1 MAIYYAHTRNSQGV
15 RHRLDEHLLAVAQLA
30 ARFAEKFYHGRV
42 RTLARLA
49 GVFHDIGKVSTD
61 FQNYLKAV
69 EAGFLGE
76 KTPHSPLGAVF
87 CQSILPTFP
96 FKDDL
101 ALVVAG
107 HHSGIP
113 EIGMLTGRL
122 ATYSSATDQEV
133 TKTVTEMLRTLLV
146 DIANERIQMPRLN
159 ALQRE
164 FLIRM
169 LFSALIDAD
178 RLDTEL
184 HFFPERARL
193 RDQAPTLAEL
203 VVRFR
208 KDQEELLRQSAGTP
222 SAVNEV
228 RKDVYRACVD
238 AAKSPQGWY
247 RLTAPTGA
255 GKTRSALA
263 FALEHALINGHERII
278 FALPYTS
285 IIDQNAE
292 VYRSI
297 LGPDAV
303 LEHHSQVKTRD
314 EEDEEERVLRMRLA
328 EENWDVPLI
337 VTTTVQ
343 LLESLFSN
351 KPSSCRKIHR
361 VAKSVLVFDEAQ
373 TLPPELLRPTM
384 QVLKDL
390 VDNYGATV
398 VLSTATQ
405 PALRDEFLPE
415 LEGITVTEIVPDY
428 PRHFDILKRV
438 EYSRLSEPIS
448 ITTLA
453 DKVARHD
460 QVMVVMNTRKNAL
473 RLVDELGGGDCFH
486 LSTLLCSAH
495 RRMVLEEVKR
505 RLKQG
510 EPVKLVATQVVE
522 AGVDLDFPVVY
533 RAVGPLDRIVQAAG
547 RCNREG
553 RLPGFGEVVIFE
565 LEDDKVPRGPYKA
578 GLEQAKLI
586 LAERC
591 SPDDINDPDIFEDY
605 FFRLFSVLGQNLDQY
620 GIQESRSR
628 LNFPRVAQD
637 YRLIRE
643 DTVPVV
649 VRYGKSEE
657 ALRRWKTDP
666 SRDSW
671 RELQAYMVNIYKKE
685 AREHFR
691 DGLLSEITD
700 GLYFW
705 EGTYDEVKG
714 LSGVLRDP
722 ADLIV

>member
-1 MAIYYAHTRNSQGV
+1 M
-15 RHRLDEHLLAVAQLA
+15 HRLDEHLLAVAELA
-30 ARFAEKFYHGRV
+30 GKYSERFYGGILKP
-42 RTLARLA
+42 LAWLA
-49 GVFHDIGKVSTD
+49 GVFHDIGKVSPG
-61 FQNYLKAV
+61 FQSYLEAI
-69 EAGFLGE
+69 EAGRV
-76 KTPHSPLGAVF
+76 KQKVPHSPLGALFSRSVL
-87 CQSILPTFP
+87 SRLEV
-96 FKDDL
+96 KDDL
-101 ALVVAG
+101 ALIVAG
-107 HHSGIP
+107 HHSGLD
-113 EIGMLTGRL
+113 EIGTLTSKL
-122 ATYSSATDQEV
+122 AGYGPDQDLVQEM
-133 TKTVTEMLRTLLV
+133 TEMLQVMMKRMESKGIKIPPL
-146 DIANERIQMPRLN
+146 NE
-159 ALQRE
+159 LQRE
-164 FLIRM
+164 LLVRM
-169 LFSALIDAD
+169 LFSVLIDAD

-203 VVRFR
+203 AIRFR
-208 KDQEELLRQSAGTP
+208 KDQEELLRQNAGTP

-297 LGPDAV
+297 LGPDSV
-303 LEHHSQVKTRD
+303 LEHHSQVKTSD
-314 EEDEEERVLRMRLA
+314 EEDEEQRVLRMRLA

-351 KPSSCRKIHR
+351 RPSSCRKIHR
-361 VAKSVLVFDEAQ
+361 IAKSVLIFDEAQ

-390 VDNYGATV
+390 AENYGTTV

-405 PALRDEFLPE
+405 PALKDEFLPE
-415 LEGITVTEIVPDY
+415 LEGIKIREIVPDY
-428 PRHFDILKRV
+428 PRHFEMLKRV
-438 EYSRLSEPIS
+438 EYRRLEEPVSIAALAAEISR
-448 ITTLA
+448 
-453 DKVARHD
+453 HQ
-460 QVMVVMNTRKNAL
+460 QVMVVMNTRRSAL
-473 RLVDELGGGDCFH
+473 LLVDELGEEDCLH

-495 RRMVLEEVKR
+495 RRKVLEEVRR
-505 RLKQG
+505 RLGRG
-510 EPVKLVATQVVE
+510 EPVRLVSTQVVE

-565 LEDDKVPRGPYKA
+565 LEDEKVPRGPYKA

-586 LAERC
+586 LAEC
-591 SPDDINDPDIFEDY
+591 GSPDALNEPDIFEDY
-605 FFRLFSVLGQNLDQY
+605 FSRLFSVLGQNLDQY
-620 GIQESRSR
+620 GIQQSRSR
-628 LNFPRVAQD
+628 LNFPKVAED
-637 YRLIRE
+637 YRIIRE

-649 VRYGKSEE
+649 VKYGRSQE
-657 ALRRWKTDP
+657 AVRRWQADP
-666 SRDSW
+666 SRDAW
-671 RELQAYMVNIYKKE
+671 RGLQAYMVNIYERE
-685 AREHFR
+685 AREYFR
-691 DGLLSEITD
+691 DGFLSKLAD
-700 GLYFW
+700 DLYLW
-705 EGTYDEVKG
+705 EGVYDEVKG
-714 LSGVLRDP
+714 LSGVWRDP

>member
-1 MAIYYAHTRNSQGV
+1 M
-15 RHRLDEHLLAVAQLA
+15 HRLDEHLLAVAELA
-30 ARFAEKFYHGRV
+30 GKYSERFYGGILKP
-42 RTLARLA
+42 LAWLA
-49 GVFHDIGKVSTD
+49 GVFHDIGKVSPG
-61 FQNYLKAV
+61 FQSYLEAI
-69 EAGFLGE
+69 EAGRV
-76 KTPHSPLGAVF
+76 KQKVPHSPLGALFSRSVL
-87 CQSILPTFP
+87 SRLEV
-96 FKDDL
+96 KDDL
-101 ALVVAG
+101 ALIVAG
-107 HHSGIP
+107 HHSGLD
-113 EIGMLTGRL
+113 EIGTLTSKL
-122 ATYSSATDQEV
+122 AGYGPDQDLVQEM
-133 TKTVTEMLRTLLV
+133 TEMLQVMMKRMESKGIKIPPL
-146 DIANERIQMPRLN
+146 NE
-159 ALQRE
+159 LQRE
-164 FLIRM
+164 LLVRM
-169 LFSALIDAD
+169 LFSVLIDAD

-203 VVRFR
+203 AIRFR
-208 KDQEELLRQSAGTP
+208 KDQEELLRQNAGTP

-297 LGPDAV
+297 LGPDSV
-303 LEHHSQVKTRD
+303 LEHHSQVKTSD
-314 EEDEEERVLRMRLA
+314 EEDEEQRVLRMRLA

-351 KPSSCRKIHR
+351 RPSSCRKIHR
-361 VAKSVLVFDEAQ
+361 IAKSVLIFDEAQ

-390 VDNYGATV
+390 AENYGTTV

-405 PALRDEFLPE
+405 PALKDEFLPE
-415 LEGITVTEIVPDY
+415 LEGIKIREIVPDY
-428 PRHFDILKRV
+428 PRHFEMLKRV
-438 EYSRLSEPIS
+438 EYRRLEEPVSIAALAAEISR
-448 ITTLA
+448 
-453 DKVARHD
+453 HQ
-460 QVMVVMNTRKNAL
+460 QVMVVMNTRRSAL
-473 RLVDELGGGDCFH
+473 LLVDELGEEDCLH

-495 RRMVLEEVKR
+495 RRKVLEEVRR
-505 RLKQG
+505 RLGRG
-510 EPVKLVATQVVE
+510 EPVRLVSTQVVE

-565 LEDDKVPRGPYKA
+565 LEDEKVPRGPYKA

-586 LAERC
+586 LAEC
-591 SPDDINDPDIFEDY
+591 GSPDALNEPDIFEDY
-605 FFRLFSVLGQNLDQY
+605 FSRLFSVLGQNLDQY
-620 GIQESRSR
+620 GIQQSRSR
-628 LNFPRVAQD
+628 LNFPKVAED
-637 YRLIRE
+637 YRIIRE

-649 VRYGKSEE
+649 LKYGRSQE
-657 ALRRWKTDP
+657 AVRRWQADP
-666 SRDSW
+666 SRDAW
-671 RELQAYMVNIYKKE
+671 RGLQAYMVNIYERE
-685 AREHFR
+685 AREYFR
-691 DGLLSEITD
+691 DGFLSKLAD
-700 GLYFW
+700 DLYLW
-705 EGTYDEVKG
+705 EGVYDEVKG
-714 LSGVLRDP
+714 LSGVWRDP

>member
-1 MAIYYAHTRNSQGV
+1 MRVYYAHTRNSEGAM
-15 RHRLDEHLLAVAQLA
+15 HRLDEHLLAVAELA
-30 ARFAEKFYHGRV
+30 GKYSERFYGGILKP
-42 RTLARLA
+42 LAWLA
-49 GVFHDIGKVSTD
+49 GVFHDIGKVSPG
-61 FQNYLKAV
+61 FQSYLEAI
-69 EAGFLGE
+69 EAGRV
-76 KTPHSPLGAVF
+76 KQKVPHSPLGALFSRSVL
-87 CQSILPTFP
+87 SRLEV
-96 FKDDL
+96 KDDL
-101 ALVVAG
+101 ALIVAG
-107 HHSGIP
+107 HHSGLD
-113 EIGMLTGRL
+113 EIGTLTSKL
-122 ATYSSATDQEV
+122 AGYGPDQDLVQEM
-133 TKTVTEMLRTLLV
+133 TEMLQVMMKRMESKGIKIPPL
-146 DIANERIQMPRLN
+146 NE
-159 ALQRE
+159 LQRE
-164 FLIRM
+164 LLVRM
-169 LFSALIDAD
+169 LFSVLIDAD

-203 VVRFR
+203 AIRFR
-208 KDQEELLRQSAGTP
+208 KDQEELLRQNAGTP

-297 LGPDAV
+297 LGPDSV
-303 LEHHSQVKTRD
+303 LEHHSQVKTSD
-314 EEDEEERVLRMRLA
+314 EEDEEQRVLRMRLA

-351 KPSSCRKIHR
+351 RPSSCRKIHR
-361 VAKSVLVFDEAQ
+361 IAKSVLIFDEAQ

-390 VDNYGATV
+390 AENYGTTV

-405 PALRDEFLPE
+405 PALKDEFLPE
-415 LEGITVTEIVPDY
+415 LEGIKIREIVPDY
-428 PRHFDILKRV
+428 PRHFEMLKRV
-438 EYSRLSEPIS
+438 EYRRLEEPVSIAALAAEISR
-448 ITTLA
+448 
-453 DKVARHD
+453 HQ
-460 QVMVVMNTRKNAL
+460 QVMVVMNTRRSAL
-473 RLVDELGGGDCFH
+473 LLVDELGEEDCLH

-495 RRMVLEEVKR
+495 RRKVLEEVRR
-505 RLKQG
+505 RLGRG
-510 EPVKLVATQVVE
+510 EPVRLVSTQVVE

-565 LEDDKVPRGPYKA
+565 LEDEKLPRGPYKA

-586 LAERC
+586 LAEC
-591 SPDDINDPDIFEDY
+591 GSPDALNEPDIFEDY
-605 FFRLFSVLGQNLDQY
+605 FSRLFSVLGQNLDQY
-620 GIQESRSR
+620 GIQQSRSR
-628 LNFPRVAQD
+628 LNFPKVAED
-637 YRLIRE
+637 YRIIRE

-649 VRYGKSEE
+649 VKYGRSQE
-657 ALRRWKTDP
+657 AVRRWQADP
-666 SRDSW
+666 SRDAW
-671 RELQAYMVNIYKKE
+671 RGLQAYMVNIYERE
-685 AREHFR
+685 AREYFR
-691 DGLLSEITD
+691 DGFLSKLAD
-700 GLYFW
+700 DLYLW
-705 EGTYDEVKG
+705 EGVYDEVKG
-714 LSGVLRDP
+714 LSGVWRDP